1 MPRALGKTGEQLA
14 QDQADADRDV
24 ADIYK
29 DDAPADT
36 APATT
41 PAPEA
46 PVTPSPETPAAP
58 SAPTAP
64 SASTPETPA
73 APPETA
79 QPGGDLR
86 EALRLEREHGKK
98 REETWNTE
106 KQQFADQM
114 RQMQERLAAY
124 EQQQKALD
132 DLFTPEPTP
141 EQQQEQQFWQ
151 QVEQRAQQQV
161 APILQQQQQQ
171 MAQMRLA
178 MSTTMSKMAHPDFDQ
193 VTGWTGDPSNPFN
206 QQHPFGQYLASSK
219 VLQEQISKSPNVGEA
234 LYQAARDFS
243 LMRPGGMQAELE
255 KERQKIFAEAQAA
268 AEAKYK
274 DLLAKMDTPQSAPGS
289 IAALGGGG
297 SAAAAIPDVDS
308 FDPYHMT
315 PEQDALFRQSF
326 ADMYADN

>member
-14 QDQADADRDV
+14 QDQAEADRDV

-29 DDAPADT
+29 DET
-36 APATT
+36 SSAT
-41 PAPEA
+41 PE
-46 PVTPSPETPAAP
+46 PETPAASPATPAPAPEAAAPTQVPAPAPEIP
-58 SAPTAP
+58 SA
-64 SASTPETPA
+64 TPEPTS
-73 APPETA
+73 
-79 QPGGDLR
+79 PGGDLR

-98 REETWNTE
+98 REDTWNSE
-106 KQQFADQM
+106 KQQLADQM
-114 RQMQERLAAY
+114 RQMQERLSSY
-124 EQQQKALD
+124 EQQQKAID

-178 MSTTMSKMAHPDFDQ
+178 MSATMSKMAHTDFDQ
-193 VTGWTGDPSNPFN
+193 VTGWTGDPSNPFD
-206 QQHPFGQYLASSK
+206 QQHPFGQYLAGSK

-255 KERQKIFAEAQAA
+255 KERQKIFAEAEAA
-268 AEAKYK
+268 AESRYK
-274 DLLAKMDTPQSAPGS
+274 DLLAKMDTPQTAPGS

-297 SAAAAIPDVDS
+297 SAAAAGPDVDS

-315 PEQDALFRQSF
+315 PEQDAIFRQSF
-326 ADMYADN
+326 ADLYADN